1 MMSTIREV
9 ADRAGVSTTT
19 VSHVINN
26 TRFVSED
33 VRRRVQA
40 AMDELGY
47 WPNALARSL
56 RRGETHTIGLV
67 LPDSANPFFAE
78 VGHAVEAA
86 AFAAGY
92 SVLLCNTEGDCAK
105 EQSYLDVL
113 AEKHVDGVILIAAGD
128 CLGSLPALSL
138 RLPVAV
144 VDRDLPDIQ
153 LDAVLADNRQGGFLA
168 TQHLYALGHRRIA
181 CITGPSHLTP
191 SAERVIGYREALAA
205 AGLPVAEDLILR
217 GDFHPESGRRG
228 AHALFALPDP
238 PTAIFACNDLL
249 AIGVLR
255 AAAETGR
262 RIPDEMAVVG
272 FDDIEIASYVF
283 PQLTTISQPKLE
295 MGRRAVLRLLE
306 RMTDKTRSPRRD
318 VFAPTLVVRES
329 SQVSAR

>member
-1 MMSTIREV
+1 MSTIREV
-9 ADRAGVSTTT
+9 ADRAGVSPTT

-40 AMDELGY
+40 AMDDLGY

-105 EQSYLDVL
+105 EHSYLDVL
-113 AEKHVDGVILIAAGD
+113 AKKHVDGVILIAAGD

-153 LDAVLADNRQGGFLA
+153 LDAILA
-168 TQHLYALGHRRIA
+168 
-181 CITGPSHLTP
+181 
-191 SAERVIGYREALAA
+191 
-205 AGLPVAEDLILR
+205 VAR
-217 GDFHPESGRRG
+217 
-228 AHALFALPDP
+228 
-238 PTAIFACNDLL
+238 
-249 AIGVLR
+249 
-255 AAAETGR
+255 
-262 RIPDEMAVVG
+262 
-272 FDDIEIASYVF
+272 
-283 PQLTTISQPKLE
+283 K
-295 MGRRAVLRLLE
+295 
-306 RMTDKTRSPRRD
+306 
-318 VFAPTLVVRES
+318 
-329 SQVSAR
+329 ARPNGE